1 MESYE
6 RSDKREKRLFY
17 LVGIGEIL
25 VAIILI
31 LTIVIGSL
39 ITISS
44 TFKMLYTG
52 VFSKNNILNLIDTS
66 LILLI
71 AVDLLRTVVVGFSK
85 RSIPIKTVV
94 EAGLIVVIRQMI
106 ANSLLNGGAINLV
119 FISISFILVVI
130 GWVIV
135 SRYSSE
141 KA

>member
-31 LTIVIGSL
+31 LTVVIGSL

-44 TFKMLYTG
+44 MLKMFYVG
-52 VFSKNNILNLIDTS
+52 AFNKNDILNLIDTS

-141 KA
+141 KV

>member
-6 RSDKREKRLFY
+6 KNDKKEKRLFY

-31 LTIVIGSL
+31 LTVVIGSL
-39 ITISS
+39 IAISS
-44 TFKMLYTG
+44 MFKMFYTG
-52 VFSKNNILNLIDTS
+52 VFNKNNILNLIDTS

-71 AVDLLRTVVVGFSK
+71 AIDLLRTVVVGFSK

-119 FISISFILVVI
+119 FTSISFILVVI

-135 SRYSSE
+135 SRYTSE

>member
-6 RSDKREKRLFY
+6 KNDKREKRLFY
-17 LVGIGEIL
+17 LVGVGEVL

-31 LTIVIGSL
+31 LTVVIGSL

-44 TFKMLYTG
+44 TFKMFYTG

>member
-1 MESYE
+1 LESYE